1 MQHHNMIVEILDVL
15 RSGEF
20 YGAGE
25 CTEIAKGK
33 NEYITT
39 FKGLKRK
46 AIRVWRDKNAKK

>member
-1 MQHHNMIVEILDVL
+1 MIVEILDVL

-39 FKGLKRK
+39 FKELKRK
-46 AIRVWRDKNAKK
+46 AKRLWQSRK